1 MALGSWGKRLPKT
14 NEIIKTY
21 RSLTQL
27 ILFTDYN
34 LNFYKS
40 SMHMCFS
47 ENIFNKKKINT
58 NLPCFLI

>member
-1 MALGSWGKRLPKT
+1 MALGSRGKRLPKT
-14 NEIIKTY
+14 NEILKTY

-40 SMHMCFS
+40 SMHMFFR
-47 ENIFNKKKINT
+47 EHF
-58 NLPCFLI
+58 